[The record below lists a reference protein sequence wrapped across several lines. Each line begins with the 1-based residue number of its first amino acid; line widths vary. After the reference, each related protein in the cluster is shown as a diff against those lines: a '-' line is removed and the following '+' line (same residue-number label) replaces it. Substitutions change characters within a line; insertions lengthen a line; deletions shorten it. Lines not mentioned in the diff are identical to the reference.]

1 MALPAESSLLRSAR
15 TELADYAGGAA
26 GTQSELADAFL
37 TALSTHGDS
46 ALRKDGP
53 PEHLTASFVVFSPAG
68 DRVLLNFHRKADAWG
83 HFGGHLEPAD
93 TSLQEAARRECTE
106 ESGLTVHSAAG
117 RIAELH
123 AHDLG
128 SGFSRCQRHLDV
140 VFTGI
145 ADPEAVF
152 RASEESVEL
161 AWFPVS
167 ALPEQ
172 IMPDLPARVP
182 VLAQAVRA
190 LRDHSWPAE
199 KPARKS

>member
-1 MALPAESSLLRSAR
+1 MPAESSLLRSAR
-15 TELADYAGGAA
+15 TELADYAGRAA
-26 GTQSELADAFL
+26 GTQRELAGAFL
-37 TALSTHGDS
+37 TTLNTHGES

-68 DRVLLNFHRKADAWG
+68 DTVLLNFHRKADAWG

-93 TSLQEAARRECTE
+93 GSLREAAQRECAE
-106 ESGLTVHSAAG
+106 ESGLTVRSATGA
-117 RIAELH
+117 IAEVH

-140 VFTGI
+140 VFTGV
-145 ADPEAVF
+145 ADPSAAF
-152 RASEESVEL
+152 RASDESVEL

-167 ALPEQ
+167 ALPER

-182 VLAQAVRA
+182 MLAQAVRA
-190 LRDHSWPAE
+190 LRDHS
-199 KPARKS
+199 